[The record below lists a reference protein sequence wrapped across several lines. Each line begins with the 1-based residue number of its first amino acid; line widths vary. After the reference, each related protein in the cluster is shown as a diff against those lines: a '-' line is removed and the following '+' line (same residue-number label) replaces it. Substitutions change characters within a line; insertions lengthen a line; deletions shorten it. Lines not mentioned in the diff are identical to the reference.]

1 MPMPAVLPE
10 LIAELA
16 HEPAE
21 KDKAGHIEA
30 LHAIIDQI
38 LDRVE
43 AQLDAVDEELR
54 RERAH
59 R

>member
-10 LIAELA
+10 LIAE

-21 KDKAGHIEA
+21 KDKAWHIEA

-43 AQLDAVDEELR
+43 AKLDAVDEELR